1 MQTLRKRVLFVLPA
15 LVIPLAGCEYSSP
28 AEGPRQSSPPASTAQ
43 PRSFEENVDAV
54 ARLLEVSPSDP
65 GMPSEAESAGELSI
79 VLAPGDYM
87 VKTACAG
94 VHGAKLTIVKGEGLP
109 EATPYTCD
117 STLERFVRH
126 AGGPITI
133 SAIPPTG
140 RPAATGVTVQPNT
153 EPRASELQDMMEW
166 SLQQLKPDLP
176 GQLAGSASS
185 YTATSSGFMSAEPC
199 NYEVHFICEGPPEA
213 QLSVSTSAGAEVLA
227 PVQVPC
233 NGDIFKAPVELATQG
248 ADLHMDPGNGAEGR
262 YAFRLVPS
270 RESVP

>member
-1 MQTLRKRVLFVLPA
+1 MQTLRKRVLFVLAA
-15 LVIPLAGCEYSSP
+15 LVVPLAGCEYSSP
-28 AEGPRQSSPPASTAQ
+28 AEGPRQSSAQASTAQ

-54 ARLLEVSPSDP
+54 ARLLEVSTSDP

-153 EPRASELQDMMEW
+153 EPRASEMEDMREW

-176 GQLAGSASS
+176 GQSTGSASS
-185 YTATSSGFMSAEPC
+185 NTATSYGMSAEPGS
-199 NYEVHFICEGPPEA
+199 YELHFICEGSSEA
-213 QLSVSTSAGAEVLA
+213 ELSVSTSARTEVLA
-227 PVQVPC
+227 PVPVSC
-233 NGDIFKAPVELATQG
+233 NGDVFKAHVQLDTEGVYFTMNPVSGSEA
-248 ADLHMDPGNGAEGR
+248 R

-270 RESVP
+270 RESLP